1 MMTTGEH
8 TMQATIL
15 KSQRQYQRVPLI
27 EPVPAGYL
35 HIAAVVEPSLGR
47 TPVPRQTQRK
57 TALLSELKTLAARL
71 EQHEAVT
78 KATVYR
84 AVLVP
89 PAGRDARRLAT
100 RTARYDVAVLIET
113 TTPDS
118 ISDVEQD
125 SQYQHLLDSI
135 TPAAREL
142 HLIRARCLR
151 RVGDVD
157 KTRQGLFLFNY
168 FAAADPGVALD
179 LWDYLAGW
187 YAAETGLDNSTL
199 LGPLSAADYV
209 FINHARRDMPLPV
222 FAARVFGKRTFRS
235 YVLANLHAND
245 TASMPIL
252 YHLA

>member
-1 MMTTGEH
+1 MS
-8 TMQATIL
+8 ATIL
-15 KSQRQYQRVPLI
+15 NSRRQYQRVPLI
-27 EPVPAGYL
+27 EPASGGYL
-35 HIAAVVEPSLGR
+35 HLAAVVEPPVGR
-47 TPVPRQTQRK
+47 TPLPRRTQRK
-57 TALLSELKTLAARL
+57 ASLLSELKILAARL

-84 AVLVP
+84 AVLLP
-89 PAGRDARRLAT
+89 PAGSDARQLAT

-113 TTPDS
+113 TTPDL
-118 ISDVEQD
+118 ISDVERD
-125 SQYQHLLDSI
+125 PRYQQLLDSI
-135 TPAAREL
+135 STTAREL
-142 HLIRARCLR
+142 HLMRARCLR

-168 FAAADPGVALD
+168 FAASDPGVALD
-179 LWDYLAGW
+179 LWDHLAGW

-199 LGPLSAADYV
+199 LGPMSTADYV
-209 FINHARRDMPLPV
+209 FINHARWNMPLPV
-222 FAARVFGKRTFRS
+222 LAARVFGKRTFRS